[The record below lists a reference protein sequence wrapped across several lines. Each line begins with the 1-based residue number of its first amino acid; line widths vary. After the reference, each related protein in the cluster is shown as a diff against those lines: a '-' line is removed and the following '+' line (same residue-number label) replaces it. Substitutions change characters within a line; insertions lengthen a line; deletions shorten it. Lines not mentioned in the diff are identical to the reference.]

1 MKINIAIDGPSAA
14 GKSTIAKILA
24 ERLGY
29 VHLDTGAMYR
39 CCALKARRN
48 DIDLDDEA
56 ALCAMLDHTDIQLT
70 PAGDVYLDG
79 EKVNEEIRTDENSLA
94 ASKVSQFGG
103 VRREMVKRQQKM
115 AEDKGFIMDGRD
127 IGTVVLPEAEVKVF
141 MTASAH
147 ARAVRRYEQNKAKHL
162 PTASVEEIAKEIA
175 ERDERDT
182 TRSESPLRKAEDAIA
197 IDTSDMTIEE
207 VVNAVYERALPYVK
221 EGEEE

>member
-1 MKINIAIDGPSAA
+1 
-14 GKSTIAKILA
+14 
-24 ERLGY
+24 
-29 VHLDTGAMYR
+29 
-39 CCALKARRN
+39 
-48 DIDLDDEA
+48 
-56 ALCAMLDHTDIQLT
+56 
-70 PAGDVYLDG
+70 
-79 EKVNEEIRTDENSLA
+79 
-94 ASKVSQFGG
+94 
-103 VRREMVKRQQKM
+103 
-115 AEDKGFIMDGRD
+115 
-127 IGTVVLPEAEVKVF
+127 

-221 EGEEE
+221 AGEEE

>member
-48 DIDLDDEA
+48 GIDLDDEE
-56 ALCAMLDHTDIQLT
+56 ALCAMLENTDIQLT
-70 PAGDVYLDG
+70 PEGDVYLDN
-79 EKVNEEIRTDENSLA
+79 EKVNDEIRTDENSLT
-94 ASKVSQFGG
+94 ASRVSSLGG

-127 IGTVVLPEAEVKVF
+127 IGTVVLPDAEVKIF

-147 ARAVRRYEQNKAKHL
+147 ARAVRRYEQNIAKHL
-162 PTASVEEIAKEIA
+162 PTGSIKEIAKEIA

-182 TRSESPLRKAEDAIA
+182 TRSESPLRKADDAIA
-197 IDTSDMTIEE
+197 IDTSNMTIEE

-221 EGEEE
+221 EDED

>member
-24 ERLGY
+24 ERLSY

-48 DIDLDDEA
+48 GIDLDDEE
-56 ALCAMLDHTDIQLT
+56 ALCAMLENTDIQLT
-70 PAGDVYLDG
+70 PEGDVYLDN
-79 EKVNEEIRTDENSLA
+79 EKVNDEIRTDENSLA
-94 ASKVSQFGG
+94 ASRVSSLGG

-127 IGTVVLPEAEVKVF
+127 IGTVVLPDAEVKIF

-147 ARAVRRYEQNKAKHL
+147 ARAVRRYEQNIAKHL
-162 PTASVEEIAKEIA
+162 PTGSIEEIAKEIA

-182 TRSESPLRKAEDAIA
+182 TRSESPLRKADDAIA
-197 IDTSDMTIEE
+197 IDTSNMTIEE
-207 VVNAVYERALPYVK
+207 VVNVVYERALPYVK
-221 EGEEE
+221 EDED

>member
-48 DIDLDDEA
+48 GIDLDDEE
-56 ALCAMLDHTDIQLT
+56 ALCAMLENTDIQLT
-70 PAGDVYLDG
+70 PEGDVYLDTK
-79 EKVNEEIRTDENSLA
+79 KVNDEIRTDENSLA
-94 ASKVSQFGG
+94 ASRVSSLGG

-127 IGTVVLPEAEVKVF
+127 IGTVVLPDAEVKIF
-141 MTASAH
+141 MTASAY
-147 ARAVRRYEQNKAKHL
+147 ARAVRRYEQNIAKHL
-162 PTASVEEIAKEIA
+162 PTGSIEEIAREIA

-182 TRSESPLRKAEDAIA
+182 TRSESPLRKADDAIA

-221 EGEEE
+221 EDED